1 MEQVR
6 CTNCGSTAII
16 PDGSG
21 EFCKCEAC
29 GSTFN
34 VPRAALFSKVELDHT
49 QDIRAWREYLA
60 KQLRLQQDSSKARDY
75 GGVKLFAQKILSVLP
90 DDFCAQYYVAL
101 ADRYDGSD
109 VGFLEFLRSSRFT
122 GVTPD
127 ELREVTASL
136 VSTVEPKYLDAVKEF
151 IARAYP
157 SAYADYDAA
166 LDRNIKSYI
175 QKLRYSKVTDRDVFI
190 CHRTAEPDQDIADAI
205 CTRLEERGLRCWIA
219 PRNILAGSQNY
230 ERDILKGVEN
240 SKVFLLVSSFKS
252 IYSQDCEM
260 ELKAAVLENKAL
272 YSYRIDD
279 TPYDG
284 AFERALSQV
293 QWLDAQDDPYAH
305 LEQLVIDIKGILA
318 RDEREKSELEEKRM
332 LAREKER
339 MLAEQR
345 RTKEQE
351 RLDRLEK
358 IVASGVAA
366 TGAARSVSFG
376 SKLRRAEIEVQS
388 QNFSRAENIIDG
400 ILDEDPECAQAWW
413 LLMLCDYKLAGDEM
427 LLNSGKDFT
436 VHRYY
441 HNAVRFADDEPNFER
456 RLNDVL
462 SVFSAKIVR
471 KVKSKLDDA
480 QRLYRDEDFSGLSET
495 LDDCRDTFADE
506 DSMLF
511 KKFPDVA
518 STYYWLRLWAKY
530 GQTPLVCV
538 EDITRETE
546 YNLAVKYAS
555 PAQAREYANARETVA
570 RNAQLFLRER
580 SKNRTN
586 DSKLSDYLVDNK
598 NILPIDTYNYYSSM
612 LYFRKMLRDVNMTE
626 DQLGASTADI
636 STNEYFMLAQSLATE
651 EQKRIYDE
659 LLEKIEKNRADKSRR
674 VKEEKARAERETANK
689 RRRQKA
695 LGIAQSASSYVLAGL
710 CWLMFVIA
718 VINVLDGVHDNAET
732 IDSLLITCFVF
743 RVLCDI
749 VMFANKQK
757 YAVVISTINLTIS
770 IAIIVIANFV
780 GSLTDDIEVEISQV
794 ALTVMSVITIVLEGI
809 KLSKHNNNKQTGR

>member
-462 SVFSAKIVR
+462 NAFSAKIVR

-480 QRLYRDEDFSGLSET
+480 QRLYRDEDFSSLSET
-495 LDDCRDTFADE
+495 LDDCRDAFVDE

>member
-1 MEQVR
+1 
-6 CTNCGSTAII
+6 
-16 PDGSG
+16 
-21 EFCKCEAC
+21 
-29 GSTFN
+29 

-90 DDFCAQYYVAL
+90 DDFCALYYVAL

-462 SVFSAKIVR
+462 NAFSAKIVR

-480 QRLYRDEDFSGLSET
+480 QRLYRDEDFSSLSET
-495 LDDCRDTFADE
+495 LDDCRDAFVDE

-546 YNLAVKYAS
+546 YKLAVKYAS

>member
-462 SVFSAKIVR
+462 SAFSAKIVR

-480 QRLYRDEDFSGLSET
+480 QRLYRDEDFSSLSET
-495 LDDCRDTFADE
+495 LDDCRDAFADE

-659 LLEKIEKNRADKSRR
+659 LLEKIENNRADKSRR
-674 VKEEKARAERETANK
+674 VKEEKARDERETVK
-689 RRRQKA
+689 KQRRQKA
-695 LGIAQSASSYVLAGL
+695 FGIAQGACSFVFAGL

-718 VINVLDGVHDNAET
+718 VINVIDGVHDNAET

-757 YAVVISTINLTIS
+757 YAVIISTINLTIS

>member
-90 DDFCAQYYVAL
+90 DDFCALYYVAL

-462 SVFSAKIVR
+462 NAFSAKIVR

-480 QRLYRDEDFSGLSET
+480 QRLYRDEDFSSLSET
-495 LDDCRDTFADE
+495 LDDCRDAFVDE

-546 YNLAVKYAS
+546 YKLAVKYAS